1 MRGKLI
7 VVTCLIAAL
16 TLTLAAAGFWE
27 KKPYTHWS
35 EKDARKM
42 LEKSPWCYEF
52 NWGRQSNIGSDVT
65 GPSIGSV
72 PSPTSTPADDSR
84 GVTDAEREF
93 ITIVRVMLFSSR
105 PIRQAYATLIA
116 KGDKAR
122 LEKLKD
128 FAERD
133 FGDEIV
139 IAWVIDSK
147 PKGATSVF
155 DLDRQLRALA
165 VGELANDTF
174 IASSS
179 GKKVYIKDFI
189 PPTSDGTGAKFVF
202 PRTMP
207 DGTPFLTA
215 ADKSFRF
222 QTRKFKM
229 KDDAVAVDA
238 TFKVEDLQLAGQL
251 EY

>member
-1 MRGKLI
+1 MRGKL
-7 VVTCLIAAL
+7 VVIACVVVAL
-16 TLTLAAAGFWE
+16 TLTLTGAGFWE
-27 KKPYTHWS
+27 KKPYTQWS

-52 NWGRQSNIGSDVT
+52 NWGRQSPIGQDVT
-65 GPSIGSV
+65 GPPIGTL
-72 PSPTSTPADDSR
+72 PDPTSTPADGSR
-84 GVTDAEREF
+84 GVSDSEREF
-93 ITIVRVMLFSSR
+93 VTIVRVMLFSAR
-105 PIRQAYATLIA
+105 PVRQAYATLIA

-155 DLDRQLRALA
+155 DLDRELRALA
-165 VGELANDTF
+165 VGELQNDTY

-179 GKKVYIKDFI
+179 GKKLFIKDFI
-189 PPTSDGTGAKFVF
+189 PPTADGTGAKFIF

-229 KDDAVAVDA
+229 KDDLVAVDA
-238 TFKVEDLQLAGQL
+238 TFKVEDLQLGGQL
-251 EY
+251 EF